1 MTLHRRH
8 WLRAAGCT
16 ALLAACGFS
25 SISSAFA
32 QTAAYSPVAVEHK
45 LGKTVISRQPQ
56 RVAALEMNEVDM
68 LDQLGVPIAGMV
80 KDFVP
85 HFLTKYKNDAKVAD
99 LGAIVQ
105 PNLER
110 VHALKPDLILI
121 TPLQANHYQELSDIA
136 PTVHF
141 DIDFKN
147 SQSGHFD
154 NVKQHLLTLGR
165 IFHKDAL
172 ARDKAAALDAQVQ
185 QVRSITQNRPERAL
199 IVLHN
204 NGAFS
209 SFGAQS
215 RYGFVYSTLGVKQ
228 ASAAVEAGLHGQPVS
243 SEFIQQANPD
253 ILYVVDRTA
262 VMERKAV
269 LKPEDVANP
278 LLRQTNAW
286 KKGRVVFVDADAWYT
301 TGASPTSLHIVM
313 KDVLK
318 GYQP

>member
-1 MTLHRRH
+1 MTSHRRH

-25 SISSAFA
+25 SISSTFA

-85 HFLTKYKNDAKVAD
+85 HFLAKYKNDAKVAD

-172 ARDKAAALDAQVQ
+172 ARDKGAAGTQHHSKPPGARTHRAAQQ
-185 QVRSITQNRPERAL
+185 RCFQLVRRAISL
-199 IVLHN
+199 RFCLQLP
-204 NGAFS
+204 G
-209 SFGAQS
+209 
-215 RYGFVYSTLGVKQ
+215 RQ
-228 ASAAVEAGLHGQPVS
+228 ASKRGGRGRAA
-243 SEFIQQANPD
+243 
-253 ILYVVDRTA
+253 RTA
-262 VMERKAV
+262 CI
-269 LKPEDVANP
+269 
-278 LLRQTNAW
+278 Q
-286 KKGRVVFVDADAWYT
+286 
-301 TGASPTSLHIVM
+301 
-313 KDVLK
+313 
-318 GYQP
+318 

>member
-8 WLRAAGCT
+8 WLRAASCT
-16 ALLAACGFS
+16 ALLATCG
-25 SISSAFA
+25 ISSTIPAFA
-32 QTAAYSPVAVEHK
+32 QTAAYSPVTVEHK
-45 LGKTVISRQPQ
+45 LGKTVIQRQPQ

-68 LDQLGVPIAGMV
+68 LDQLGVPVTGMV

-85 HFLTKYKNDAKVAD
+85 HFLVKYKNDAKVAD

-147 SQSGHFD
+147 SQTGHFD
-154 NVKQHLLTLGR
+154 TVKQHLLTLGR
-165 IFHKDAL
+165 IFHKEAL

-286 KKGRVVFVDADAWYT
+286 KNGRVVFVDADAWYT
-301 TGASPTSLHIVM
+301 TGASPTSLRIVM